1 VRLDLDF
8 GRGLVGHVM
17 LDDVTDAQY
26 AEIADYFV
34 PLINEKK
41 LKSRDA
47 IGRAFVLATEVCPD
61 ANPSDLWHHVLYRMY
76 IREKIGT
83 DPSQSWVRTSGEAFE
98 VALIERYNP
107 VLAPHGIRLT
117 ALFKGQ
123 KGLALTRMGVADR
136 VGSRKVDVLIEK
148 RGSGRAPDTEGFGVV
163 GGIHAKVS
171 LAERVSDD
179 IPASRIMMEEG
190 MLSVL
195 STLDAHSDTSDQV
208 FRRHMISHSGVSDH
222 PEMTP
227 SGAVW

>member
-1 VRLDLDF
+1 
-8 GRGLVGHVM
+8 
-17 LDDVTDAQY
+17 
-26 AEIADYFV
+26 
-34 PLINEKK
+34 
-41 LKSRDA
+41 
-47 IGRAFVLATEVCPD
+47 
-61 ANPSDLWHHVLYRMY
+61 
-76 IREKIGT
+76 
-83 DPSQSWVRTSGEAFE
+83 